1 MADLGFDI
9 SSLWSTT
16 KLYLHMCQSMIN
28 TVLFSLDSNRF
39 VAGFVN
45 FGWLGFCLILFC
57 FQWTSQ
63 WKGKKKSSSA
73 KEIKC
78 FLSICMASRW
88 KLISSACRKTAT
100 MKTITEKQA
109 THRFVP
115 TKYYL
120 NLTHFNYLCNQ
131 IINENHTALKIPLM
145 F

>member
-1 MADLGFDI
+1 MLLG
-9 SSLWSTT
+9 L
-16 KLYLHMCQSMIN
+16 
-28 TVLFSLDSNRF
+28 
-39 VAGFVN
+39 
-45 FGWLGFCLILFC
+45 LILVGWVFAW
-57 FQWTSQ
+57 FYFASNGHPNG
-63 WKGKKKSSSA
+63 KAKKKSSSA

-100 MKTITEKQA
+100 MKTTTEKQA
-109 THRFVP
+109 THQFVP

-131 IINENHTALKIPLM
+131 IISIIYIYIIYILIYTYILYIYNIIYKYNIYSNHNQIINENHTALKIPLM